1 MIDAAN
7 PAPGQSAPALAVLMS
22 RPNGTAGDPERRYRP
37 ISPKPDFSQDR
48 HSVDPMT
55 IRSILAGLAVALFA
69 FAGLPFSADGVQAG
83 TKAGSARPGDIK
95 TVPADRDKGA
105 WANNAAFVVIGSFRS
120 EDRAKELVAAREDW
134 GCKIL
139 SAEVKG
145 KKQYRVAIG
154 PFPKEVVKSALT
166 QVEEKGHK
174 DAWLLPA
181 GAAGARASAEK
192 DGSPS

>member
-1 MIDAAN
+1 
-7 PAPGQSAPALAVLMS
+7 
-22 RPNGTAGDPERRYRP
+22 
-37 ISPKPDFSQDR
+37 
-48 HSVDPMT
+48 MT

-69 FAGLPFSADGVQAG
+69 FAGLPLGAGDVQAG
-83 TKAGSARPGDIK
+83 TKAASVRPGDIE

-120 EDRAKELVAAREDW
+120 EDRANKLAAAREGW

-139 SAEVKG
+139 AAEVKG
-145 KKQYRVAIG
+145 RKQYRVAIG
-154 PFPKEVVKSALT
+154 PFPREVVKSALT
-166 QVEEKGHK
+166 QVAEKGHE